1 MPDPSLSESERA
13 VALDARA
20 TELRKLMYRTPGLLA
35 RLDAGREAA
44 ERGEWVTLRE
54 IDARLVARS

>member
-1 MPDPSLSESERA
+1 MPTQTNSESERV
-13 VALDARA
+13 VALDVRA
-20 TELRKLMYRTPGLLA
+20 TELRKMMYRTPGLLE

-54 IDARLVARS
+54 IDLRLAARS